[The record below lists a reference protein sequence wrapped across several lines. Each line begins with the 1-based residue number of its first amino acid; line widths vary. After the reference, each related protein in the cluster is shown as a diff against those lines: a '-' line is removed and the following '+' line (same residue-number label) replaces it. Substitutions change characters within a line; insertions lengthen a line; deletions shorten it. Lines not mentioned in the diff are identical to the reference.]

1 MPLAMLAHREDGSIL
16 FANESLAS
24 LLGYDRLA
32 DSLED
37 VGHSLKGVI
46 HPDDWDG
53 FMRSLSDWVA
63 GDESGKALEMQAR
76 ANACGGRIL
85 RVVYRAQLVTTK
97 KKGDIVYAYLV
108 ASDTIDRLAHMAHDE
123 EG

>member
-1 MPLAMLAHREDGSIL
+1 
-16 FANESLAS
+16 
-24 LLGYDRLA
+24 
-32 DSLED
+32 
-37 VGHSLKGVI
+37 
-46 HPDDWDG
+46 
-53 FMRSLSDWVA
+53 MRSLSDWMA

-108 ASDTIDRLAHMAHDE
+108 ASDTIDRLAHMARDE